1 MFEILN
7 VFGKIVMLKINICRS
22 DEIGRRARLKILC
35 GQPRA
40 GSSPAFGIFI

>member
-1 MFEILN
+1 MFLLEYKSELN
-7 VFGKIVMLKINICRS
+7 MSRS

-40 GSSPAFGIFI
+40 GSSPAFGK